1 MPRQV
6 ICAGV
11 NADFQQCRSRRLGMD
26 TSVWLGLMRS
36 SSLFQSADST
46 QVTMPAD
53 PPQDH
58 LDPHVLAAILR
69 LQVLW
74 YNSVTGHGQMFWKG
88 TARSGSTAGFRAV
101 HMVSILR
108 GIRLDFGE
116 WVEAEKR

>member
-1 MPRQV
+1 
-6 ICAGV
+6 
-11 NADFQQCRSRRLGMD
+11 MD

-88 TARSGSTAGFRAV
+88 TARSGIRQQDFV
-101 HMVSILR
+101 PSIWSPFFAE
-108 GIRLDFGE
+108 FG
-116 WVEAEKR
+116 